1 MADRLRVTELDFDT
15 IKLNLKTFLNQQSQF
30 TDYDFEGSGLN
41 VLLDIL
47 AYNTHYNAYY
57 LNMVANESFLD
68 SALLRDSVVSHAK
81 TLGYLPHSMKAPN
94 ATINFLVNAPTS
106 TDGTLTIP
114 SGYSFLSNQIDSKV
128 YNFVV
133 LEDTTVTKANNSYY
147 FENLNIS
154 EGQLITYSFNH
165 NQTTNPKQTFTLPDN
180 DIDTTSIK
188 VGVSPTST
196 TTDIAVYNLVTD
208 ILDVT
213 NDSQVYYLQETK
225 NGQYQIYFGNNV
237 IGKTLPDGAVVS
249 VTYLVTNGTSANKA
263 NNFVGALTL
272 TDSLNETLT
281 NFTVT
286 PVSAASG
293 GAERESVD
301 DIKFGSAA
309 QFATQNRLITTKDYE
324 SYIRKN
330 YPAVDSISVWGGEE
344 ETPRAYGKVFVSLKP
359 KEDYYISET
368 EKKRILTEI
377 IAPKAIVSVETI
389 IRDPEYLYLLVSN
402 YVQYNK
408 NKTTQNAE
416 GIKNS
421 IKNSILLYNQTFLNK
436 FGATFV
442 LSKLQDSIDGVDL
455 NAILGSETILR
466 LQKRFEP
473 DLTISASYV
482 INFNS
487 VLHRGTLTNRMTS
500 TEFDVFDR
508 TGTRRTV
515 ILEEVPQSYTG
526 VSSVQVTNR
535 GAGFITNPTVT
546 ITGDGVGA
554 TATATI
560 VNGGLDTI
568 TITNRGS
575 GYTRAVATLSGG
587 DGGYGASALVILDAR
602 YGNIRTIYFDALSQR
617 QVVNENVGTIDYNS
631 GTITLNDLRILS
643 VVSTDGLIRL
653 TIESERGI
661 VTSNKSTIITIDPTD
676 TNAIT
681 TNLVEIE

>member
-114 SGYSFLSNQIDSKV
+114 AGYSFLSNQIDSKV

-147 FENLNIS
+147 FENLDIS

-213 NDSQVYYLQETK
+213 NDSEVYYLQETK
-225 NGQYQIYFGNNV
+225 NGQYQIYFGNGV

-293 GAERESVD
+293 GAERETVD

-330 YPAVDSISVWGGEE
+330 YPSIDSISVWGGEE

-368 EKKRILTEI
+368 EKRRILTEI

-455 NAILGSETILR
+455 NAILGSETVLR

-526 VSSVQVTNR
+526 VSSIQVTNR

-560 VNGGLDTI
+560 VNGGLDSI
-568 TITNRGS
+568 TVTNRGS

-587 DGGYGASALVILDAR
+587 DGGYGATAIVILDAR
-602 YGNIRTIYFDALSQR
+602 YGNLRTIYFDDLAQR
-617 QVVNENVGTIDYNS
+617 QVVQEDVGTIDYNL
-631 GTITLNDLRILS
+631 GIVTLNDLRILS

-676 TNAIT
+676 TSSIT

>member
-114 SGYSFLSNQIDSKV
+114 AGYSFLSNQIDSKV

-147 FENLNIS
+147 FENLDIS

-180 DIDTTSIK
+180 DIDTTTIK

-213 NDSQVYYLQETK
+213 NDSEVYYLQETK
-225 NGQYQIYFGNNV
+225 NGQYQIYFGNGV

-293 GAERESVD
+293 GAERETVD

-330 YPAVDSISVWGGEE
+330 YPSIDSISVWGGEE

-368 EKKRILTEI
+368 EKRRILTEI

-455 NAILGSETILR
+455 NAILGSETVLR

-515 ILEEVPQSYTG
+515 ILEEIPQSYTG
-526 VSSVQVTNR
+526 VSSIQVTNR

-568 TITNRGS
+568 TVTNRGS

-602 YGNIRTIYFDALSQR
+602 YGNIRTIYFDDLSQR

-661 VTSNKSTIITIDPTD
+661 VTSNKSTIITIDSTD

>member
-114 SGYSFLSNQIDSKV
+114 AGYSFLSNQIDSKV

-147 FENLNIS
+147 FENLDIS

-180 DIDTTSIK
+180 DIDTTTIK

-213 NDSQVYYLQETK
+213 NDSEVYYLQETK
-225 NGQYQIYFGNNV
+225 NGQYQIYFGNGV

-293 GAERESVD
+293 GAERETVD

-330 YPAVDSISVWGGEE
+330 YPSIDSISVWGGEE

-368 EKKRILTEI
+368 EKRRILTEI

-455 NAILGSETILR
+455 NAILGSETVLR

-515 ILEEVPQSYTG
+515 ILEEIPQSYTG
-526 VSSVQVTNR
+526 VSSIQVTNR

-560 VNGGLDTI
+560 VNGGLDSI
-568 TITNRGS
+568 TVTNRGS

-587 DGGYGASALVILDAR
+587 DGGYGATAIVILDAR
-602 YGNIRTIYFDALSQR
+602 YGNLRTIYFDDLAQR
-617 QVVNENVGTIDYNS
+617 QVVQEDVGTIDYNL
-631 GTITLNDLRILS
+631 GIVTLNDLRILS

>member
-114 SGYSFLSNQIDSKV
+114 AGYSFLSNQIDSKV

-147 FENLNIS
+147 FENLDIS

-213 NDSQVYYLQETK
+213 NDSEVYYLQETK
-225 NGQYQIYFGNNV
+225 NGQYQIYFGNGV

-249 VTYLVTNGTSANKA
+249 VTYLVTNGISANKA

-293 GAERESVD
+293 GAERETVD

-330 YPAVDSISVWGGEE
+330 YPSIDSISVWGGEE

-368 EKKRILTEI
+368 EKRRILTEI

-526 VSSVQVTNR
+526 VSSIQVTNR

-560 VNGGLDTI
+560 VNGGLDSI
-568 TITNRGS
+568 TVTNRGS

-587 DGGYGASALVILDAR
+587 DGGYGATAIVILDAR
-602 YGNIRTIYFDALSQR
+602 YGNLRTIYFDDLAQR
-617 QVVNENVGTIDYNS
+617 QVVQEDVGTIDYNL
-631 GTITLNDLRILS
+631 GIVTLNDLRILS